1 MNRNLL
7 IVYALCGILVAT
19 GIVYFLVAYGE
30 YTDWVELL
38 NFGIHDET
46 TEKQVEITLFITSG
60 LIYLGLVLWLI
71 KTRFMKKSPY
81 IAAIVVSLALIITYT
96 ASRTVGVPIVGV
108 ELLCWKTRRDF
119 KNSAKCGYCTVLCW
133 IVQASKI
140 NTHTTSIDRLNKKKG
155 LIGNW

>member
-81 IAAIVVSLALIITYT
+81 IAAIVVSVALIITYA

-108 ELLCWKTRRDF
+108 ELYVGKLD
-119 KNSAKCGYCTVLCW
+119 V
-133 IVQASKI
+133 ISKI
-140 NTHTTSIDRLNKKKG
+140 MQVLVIALSIAALYKIKRPVYSFTK
-155 LIGNW
+155 

>member
-1 MNRNLL
+1 MNKNLI

-81 IAAIVVSLALIITYT
+81 IAAIVVSVALIITYA

-108 ELLCWKTRRDF
+108 ELYVGKLD
-119 KNSAKCGYCTVLCW
+119 V
-133 IVQASKI
+133 ISKI
-140 NTHTTSIDRLNKKKG
+140 MQVLVIALSIVALYKIKRPVYSFTK
-155 LIGNW
+155 